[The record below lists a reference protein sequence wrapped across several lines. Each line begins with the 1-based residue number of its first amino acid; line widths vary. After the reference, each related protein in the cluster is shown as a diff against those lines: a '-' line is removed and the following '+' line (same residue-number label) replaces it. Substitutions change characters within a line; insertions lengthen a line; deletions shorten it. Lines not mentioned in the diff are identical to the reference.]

1 VDYWV
6 NLSTDVFMVHDLEVL
21 VEICKRAARI
31 VNLADE
37 KAGPVVQTGDD
48 DGDL

>member
-1 VDYWV
+1 
-6 NLSTDVFMVHDLEVL
+6 MVHDLEVL